1 MSRISFVN
9 TGLGTSTHVGTS
21 QLSYA
26 ITGSESELL
35 FTSDSCRDRVV
46 IAIKKMVNKI
56 DLQKL
61 RERNNKII
69 LDVLDWVDY
78 DKYSIEANRDE
89 PNFLPEFN
97 KELLDG
103 YIVNS
108 YKMKSWWERSV
119 DASKPIFVM
128 PRHWDTR
135 FSTVRFVK
143 YPQKPHIYFSGQ
155 KSWKNWNCLYVD
167 RLIEDGLLHDKRS
180 SERYF
185 KDLPH
190 EGCQISIRQSG
201 SWEFCF
207 KPASKLFSA
216 AAIGSPI
223 ITGMDWSVEEFLP
236 SDYPYAL
243 KDTEYETIVET
254 FRFVKE
260 SYLGEPWF
268 KAKEI
273 LAEIKRQ
280 TRVNRIATLYSNIE
294 NYFS

>member
-1 MSRISFVN
+1 MSRLSFVN
-9 TGLGTSTHVGTS
+9 TGLGSSTYIGTS
-21 QLSYA
+21 QISYA

-35 FTSDSCRDRVV
+35 FTSDSCHDRIV
-46 IAIKKMVNKI
+46 IAFKKMVNKI
-56 DLQKL
+56 NLQKL
-61 RERNNKII
+61 KEGRNRIL

-78 DKYSIEANRDE
+78 DKYSIEANRNE

-108 YKMKSWWERSV
+108 HKMKAWWERNV
-119 DASKPIFVM
+119 DGDKPIFVM

-135 FSTVRFVK
+135 FSSVRFLK

-185 KDLPH
+185 KDLPLG
-190 EGCQISIRQSG
+190 GCQISIRQPG
-201 SWEFCF
+201 SWEFSF
-207 KPASKLFSA
+207 KPASKLFSS

-223 ITGMDWSVEEFLP
+223 ITTLDWSVEEFLP

-243 KDTEYETIVET
+243 KDAEYSTVVEA

-260 SYLGEPWF
+260 THLGEPWF

-273 LAEIKRQ
+273 LAEIKEQ
-280 TRVNRIATLYSNIE
+280 TTVHKIAKLYSNIE
-294 NYFS
+294 NYFL